1 MHPHHGRA
9 GSTESAPERCSDLCT
24 QADLG
29 ISCMLAD
36 EVGLGKTAHK
46 CVVSERHRA
55 PCSRVVATAKA
66 GPSRSQFP
74 GVGEG
79 LPVKALAITS
89 REARCA
95 PDPLNSFDVQVE
107 PPPGPGNAP
116 LFDEAFSASL
126 CCYPASD
133 GLSATITVVSG
144 SGRFEGRP
152 RVLQSKGLSH
162 LSEHTISWAHRWIS
176 AWVTD
181 LRREDQQ
188 RQRTALSP
196 RRAAAMREEDRF
208 VSAGRLRKFLKRA
221 DCGDRQNT
229 GHDSGARQWSWG

>member
-1 MHPHHGRA
+1 MKRFPPVYVA
-9 GSTESAPERCSDLCT
+9 ISAVTL
-24 QADLG
+24 L
-29 ISCMLAD
+29 
-36 EVGLGKTAHK
+36 
-46 CVVSERHRA
+46 
-55 PCSRVVATAKA
+55 SR
-66 GPSRSQFP
+66 
-74 GVGEG
+74 
-79 LPVKALAITS
+79 
-89 REARCA
+89 
-95 PDPLNSFDVQVE
+95 
-107 PPPGPGNAP
+107 
-116 LFDEAFSASL
+116 
-126 CCYPASD
+126 
-133 GLSATITVVSG
+133 LSPWCG
-144 SGRFEGRP
+144 DRGRFEGRP

-229 GHDSGARQWSWG
+229 GHDS